1 MIGYITFCLRG
12 LGGLLSLE
20 IISMSKQG
28 EEFRKKQADMSDEE
42 LLGKCREELS
52 KLCKTG
58 GRSLTM
64 CVPPQVDDTDMLFIE
79 LMRRYKLSIQKQVV
93 DSQSVKGLTKKQVN
107 QIANDG
113 ASAC

>member
-1 MIGYITFCLRG
+1 
-12 LGGLLSLE
+12 
-20 IISMSKQG
+20 MSKE
-28 EEFRKKQADMSDEE
+28 EEFRKKQSDMPDEE
-42 LLGKCREELS
+42 LLSKCREELS

-64 CVPPQVDDTDMLFIE
+64 HIPPQVDDIDMLFSE

-93 DSQSVKGLTKKQVN
+93 DSQPVKGLTKEQVN
-107 QIANDG
+107 QIASDG